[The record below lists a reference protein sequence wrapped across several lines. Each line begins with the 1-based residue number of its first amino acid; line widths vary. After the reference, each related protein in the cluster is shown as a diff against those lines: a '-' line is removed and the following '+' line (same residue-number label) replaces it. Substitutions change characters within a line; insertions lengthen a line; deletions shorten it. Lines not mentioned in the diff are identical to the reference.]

1 MIQIILA
8 SHGDFCRG
16 LKQTVEM
23 IAGKTDNLKIESFRP
38 GQDPDAY
45 RVEFEKALGNDKKT
59 PILVLVDLK
68 GGTPY
73 NTAMYLSQSYNLKVI
88 TGVNLPMLLILV
100 TTRNEESTIQQ
111 LVDLALNQD
120 NWGIENAKIGRTH
133 HAKLS
138 LN

>member
-1 MIQIILA
+1 M
-8 SHGDFCRG
+8 H
-16 LKQTVEM
+16 
-23 IAGKTDNLKIESFRP
+23 
-38 GQDPDAY
+38 
-45 RVEFEKALGNDKKT
+45 
-59 PILVLVDLK
+59 LK

-88 TGVNLPMLLILV
+88 TGVNLPMLLTLV

>member
-1 MIQIILA
+1 M
-8 SHGDFCRG
+8 
-16 LKQTVEM
+16 T
-23 IAGKTDNLKIESFRP
+23 
-38 GQDPDAY
+38 
-45 RVEFEKALGNDKKT
+45 KKT

-73 NTAMYLSQSYNLKVI
+73 NTAMYLSPSYNLKVI
-88 TGVNLPMLLILV
+88 TGVNLPMLLTLV